1 MCPPNE
7 GGLIS
12 EFSKKC
18 SKSLIW
24 TFQPNQKKFKIVIWH
39 NFLRM
44 DPEWKK
50 LYEIMPPLT
59 LAILWQRAS
68 VFLAVLKVALLFL
81 GFNKK
86 FDWFWIKLDKV
97 GIKTLFMEGTIK
109 YLILPVLASLI
120 KDADSVKVVALM
132 PFRFVRTLA
141 FLPKINL
148 MKKFWTLSCRTKYIQ
163 SLFIGPNPWPAV

>member
-1 MCPPNE
+1 MTNCW
-7 GGLIS
+7 S
-12 EFSKKC
+12 EMSQTEFDD
-18 SKSLIW
+18 
-24 TFQPNQKKFKIVIWH
+24 PVHVIY
-39 NFLRM
+39 L
-44 DPEWKK
+44 
-50 LYEIMPPLT
+50 
-59 LAILWQRAS
+59 
-68 VFLAVLKVALLFL
+68 
-81 GFNKK
+81 
-86 FDWFWIKLDKV
+86 
-97 GIKTLFMEGTIK
+97 IK